1 MQNCL
6 TSNDSF
12 NDLVINF
19 FSEHSLNIMVMTERV
34 NKKLFSNFFSFFCQ
48 TLYISWQI
56 WTKQIFFFY
65 RMSEILC
72 GRIFG
77 WCPMRGCFERSMCNY
92 SIKKPKICVCV
103 FSTEPPN
110 CHSVLGIFFITVE
123 VSVSVWGSLRYSDR
137 IHRIPGQREQVQEGC
152 F

>member
-1 MQNCL
+1 MP
-6 TSNDSF
+6 F

-34 NKKLFSNFFSFFCQ
+34 NKKLFSNLFSFFARLSTYLGKFEQ
-48 TLYISWQI
+48 N
-56 WTKQIFFFY
+56 KIFFFIACLKFCV
-65 RMSEILC
+65 EEFLVDVQC
-72 GRIFG
+72 
-77 WCPMRGCFERSMCNY
+77 RSMCNY
-92 SIKKPKICVCV
+92 SIKKTQICVCV

-137 IHRIPGQREQVQEGC
+137 IHRIPGQLEQVQKGC

>member
-19 FSEHSLNIMVMTERV
+19 LSEHSLNIMVMTERV
-34 NKKLFSNFFSFFCQ
+34 NKKLCFQICSLFFARLSTYLGKFEQ
-48 TLYISWQI
+48 N
-56 WTKQIFFFY
+56 KFFFY

-77 WCPMRGCFERSMCNY
+77 
-92 SIKKPKICVCV
+92 
-103 FSTEPPN
+103 
-110 CHSVLGIFFITVE
+110 
-123 VSVSVWGSLRYSDR
+123 
-137 IHRIPGQREQVQEGC
+137 
-152 F
+152 

>member
-1 MQNCL
+1 MP
-6 TSNDSF
+6 F

-19 FSEHSLNIMVMTERV
+19 LSEHSLNIMVMTERV

-56 WTKQIFFFY
+56 WTKQIFFFFIACLKFCV
-65 RMSEILC
+65 EEFLVDVQC
-72 GRIFG
+72 
-77 WCPMRGCFERSMCNY
+77 RSMCNY
-92 SIKKPKICVCV
+92 SIKKTQICVCV

-123 VSVSVWGSLRYSDR
+123 VSVSVWGSLRYSDG
-137 IHRIPGQREQVQEGC
+137 IHRIPGQLEQVQEGC

>member
-1 MQNCL
+1 MP
-6 TSNDSF
+6 F
-12 NDLVINF
+12 NELLIF

-34 NKKLFSNFFSFFCQ
+34 NKKLFSNFFSFFARLSTYLGKFEQ
-48 TLYISWQI
+48 N
-56 WTKQIFFFY
+56 KFFFY

-77 WCPMRGCFERSMCNY
+77 WCPMQGCFERSMCNY

-137 IHRIPGQREQVQEGC
+137 IHRIPGQLEQVQEGC

>member
-1 MQNCL
+1 MP
-6 TSNDSF
+6 F

-19 FSEHSLNIMVMTERV
+19 FSEHSLNIMVMIEIV
-34 NKKLFSNFFSFFCQ
+34 KKNCVFKFFLFFLPDSLHILANLNKTN
-48 TLYISWQI
+48 
-56 WTKQIFFFY
+56 FFFY

-77 WCPMRGCFERSMCNY
+77 WCPMQGCFERSMCNY

-137 IHRIPGQREQVQEGC
+137 IHRIPGQLEQVQEGC

>member
-34 NKKLFSNFFSFFCQ
+34 NKKLFSNLFSFFARLSTYLGKFEQ
-48 TLYISWQI
+48 NN
-56 WTKQIFFFY
+56 FFFY

-77 WCPMRGCFERSMCNY
+77 
-92 SIKKPKICVCV
+92 
-103 FSTEPPN
+103 
-110 CHSVLGIFFITVE
+110 
-123 VSVSVWGSLRYSDR
+123 
-137 IHRIPGQREQVQEGC
+137 
-152 F
+152 